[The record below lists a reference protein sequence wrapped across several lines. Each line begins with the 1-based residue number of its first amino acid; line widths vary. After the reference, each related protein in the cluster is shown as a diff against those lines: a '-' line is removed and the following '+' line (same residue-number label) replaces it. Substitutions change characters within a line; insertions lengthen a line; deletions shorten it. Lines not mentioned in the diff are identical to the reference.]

1 MSKLAPAP
9 SLLLLLIWPRSFKWR
24 RERRKQVALVGGKS
38 NSGGF
43 LLLCVCVEMIT
54 PYDGE
59 DHNSAVVFNVEVDLG
74 VDLVDDRVDRVGRV
88 GQH

>member
-1 MSKLAPAP
+1 MEEGEKKASGAGG
-9 SLLLLLIWPRSFKWR
+9 
-24 RERRKQVALVGGKS
+24 REIKFW
-38 NSGGF
+38 GF
-43 LLLCVCVEMIT
+43 SSTVCVCVEMIT

-59 DHNSAVVFNVEVDLG
+59 DHNSAVVFDVEVDLG

>member
-1 MSKLAPAP
+1 
-9 SLLLLLIWPRSFKWR
+9 
-24 RERRKQVALVGGKS
+24 
-38 NSGGF
+38 
-43 LLLCVCVEMIT
+43 MIT

-59 DHNSAVVFNVEVDLG
+59 DHNSAVVFDVEVDLG